1 MNDLIMLGKVVI
13 KMISFIL
20 GFSITLNI
28 LFIILTILVVKIVKK
43 KKDVFSFLDCIVD
56 KDSYTD
62 FMK

>member
-1 MNDLIMLGKVVI
+1 
-13 KMISFIL
+13 MISFIL